1 MEKFSRF
8 TDSSIGVN
16 PFTQQPYRPS
26 FQDTFFG
33 YALLVIRL
41 PFLIALSLLY
51 ITLDYLVYALPSLL
65 ALPLRYFFLRPLARS
80 LLFCLGFYSLNA
92 THLPRSHTGGGGSG
106 KDGGGSGKDVTSRQ
120 KRDKRT
126 LIISNMCGFIDVLVW
141 TALVAP
147 QYTSFNDD
155 GVFYGETNFEK
166 FAHIAR
172 LGASITLPKEDK
184 SANSKSDVNRNWLQ
198 RETLQ
203 GRFSPPLLIQLEG
216 AMSNNKSILDFHPP
230 AIASIASIFDSVYTE
245 CAVLRYSAANTSV
258 SPCFVSGDAFSKFI
272 VIAMQFQNSAQII
285 WVHEEDIQEIGANGA
300 NAWGVSIRDSLCKAL
315 KVKAV
320 KGLGRDSHR
329 DFVVASSKR

>member
-51 ITLDYLVYALPSLL
+51 ITLDYLVYALPTLL

-92 THLPRSHTGGGGSG
+92 THLPRSHTGGGGS
-106 KDGGGSGKDVTSRQ
+106 DKDVTSRQ

-166 FAHIAR
+166 LAHIAR

-184 SANSKSDVNRNWLQ
+184 SVNSKSDVNRNWLQ

-230 AIASIASIFDSVYTE
+230 AIASIASIFDSVYTK

-258 SPCFVSGDAFSKFI
+258 SPCFVSGDAFSKFL

-285 WVHEEDIQEIGANGA
+285 WVHEQDIQEIGANGA
-300 NAWGVSIRDSLCKAL
+300 NAWDVSIRDSLCKAL